1 MTHETAEIVTWR
13 PMGLEDIPR
22 IADWFW
28 NLTDV
33 ALFDRTLPVPV
44 SVDALRETWRTSIEQ
59 KSSPGAYWF
68 LAEDDNGNPIGIA
81 GLESVNYIQGDAVLP
96 FFVTED
102 FRKRGLATA
111 MTVSMLDFAFKR
123 LRLHRVTTFYRS
135 DNTATQRVL
144 EKFGFAKEGRFREG
158 WFDDGVRKDTVIAGI
173 LGTEW
178 IATRA
183 KVIETVAGSCN
194 LSFSPTCWK
203 ESLG

>member
-1 MTHETAEIVTWR
+1 MADETTQTVTWH

-22 IADWFW
+22 ISDWFW

-33 ALFDRTLPVPV
+33 ALFDKTLPVPV
-44 SVDALRETWRTSIEQ
+44 SVDALRESWREAMMQ

-68 LAEDDNGNPIGIA
+68 MAEDNDTPVGIA

-96 FFVTED
+96 FFVTEK
-102 FRKRGLATA
+102 FRNKGLAMA
-111 MTVSMLDFAFKR
+111 MTVAMLDLAFKR

-144 EKFGFAKEGRFREG
+144 EKFGFAEEGRFREG
-158 WFDDGVRKDTVIAGI
+158 WFVDGVRKDTVIAGI
-173 LGTEW
+173 LATEW
-178 IATRA
+178 IATRDE
-183 KVIETVAGSCN
+183 VIETVAGSCN

-203 ESLG
+203 DDLG